1 MAPVAMQGAEHNVE
15 PSHRCHEGCTHQM
28 ASADTYPQCLPITS
42 RTKVLWWLEKQ
53 YRAHVTIHSKQ
64 VYLQPWLTH
73 SLLLNY
79 GWHLAPS

>member
-1 MAPVAMQGAEHNVE
+1 MWSPHTDATKVVPTRMV
-15 PSHRCHEGCTHQM
+15 
-28 ASADTYPQCLPITS
+28 SADTYPQCLPITS

-64 VYLQPWLTH
+64 VYLQPWLTD

-79 GWHLAPS
+79 GWHLAPKS